1 MLRKGIRTKLD
12 ATSST
17 AEALRDALGL
27 ESEGEGEGK
36 GEEMDKKA
44 AKRWAAP
51 LSSTVV
57 SLELA
62 KHMVQVRVHERPF
75 EVEATPEAVKA
86 IIAFCR
92 QRLQDDPII
101 LKRGNAQKR
110 GTSSPAPAVASPPG
124 PASGPD
130 VDSASASAS
139 RSGFCLAAESCP
151 TFTGKITWH
160 PSVKAWS
167 AHYKGE
173 NGKTLQKRFVVR
185 APPHSRSFLD
195 HTAGDNEGQGW
206 AAARRAAY
214 EAAVRFWNEA
224 DRSKRDRLELAESGP

>member
-27 ESEGEGEGK
+27 ESEGEGK

-110 GTSSPAPAVASPPG
+110 HALPCPSSGLAPWSGVRPRCGFGFGLSLAQWFLPRSRVVPDLHWENHVASLREG
-124 PASGPD
+124 
-130 VDSASASAS
+130 
-139 RSGFCLAAESCP
+139 L
-151 TFTGKITWH
+151 
-160 PSVKAWS
+160 
-167 AHYKGE
+167 
-173 NGKTLQKRFVVR
+173 VR
-185 APPHSRSFLD
+185 ALQRRERQDVAEALRRPRP
-195 HTAGDNEGQGW
+195 
-206 AAARRAAY
+206 AAQPQ
-214 EAAVRFWNEA
+214 
-224 DRSKRDRLELAESGP
+224 LP